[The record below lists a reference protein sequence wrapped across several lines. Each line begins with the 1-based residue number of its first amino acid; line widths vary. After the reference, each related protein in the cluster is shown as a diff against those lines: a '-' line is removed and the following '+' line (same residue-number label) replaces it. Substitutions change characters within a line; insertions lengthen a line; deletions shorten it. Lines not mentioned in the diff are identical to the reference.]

1 MSCGKHYITPIPQL
15 CAFSCPITSLVFT
28 DAARFA
34 KHDYRRTTSVTK
46 LLGELDW
53 PVLSDRRREARL
65 SVFSKAAGG
74 HSAISLSH
82 LSQPTRQ
89 TRRADHTSFIPISAR
104 TDVYKYSFFPCT
116 LFDWNTLP
124 AEIRLKCSL
133 SASESADLVD

>member
-1 MSCGKHYITPIPQL
+1 MPIADHSV
-15 CAFSCPITSLVFT
+15 CSTG
-28 DAARFA
+28 
-34 KHDYRRTTSVTK
+34 HVTK

-89 TRRADHTSFIPISAR
+89 TRRADHTIHTSFIPISAR
-104 TDVYKYSFFPCT
+104 TDVYKYSFFSRT
-116 LFDWNTLP
+116 LLDWNTLS
-124 AEIRLKCSL
+124 AEVRLKYSL
-133 SASESADLVD
+133 CASESADLVD

>member
-1 MSCGKHYITPIPQL
+1 
-15 CAFSCPITSLVFT
+15 
-28 DAARFA
+28 
-34 KHDYRRTTSVTK
+34 

-65 SVFSKAAGG
+65 SLFPKAAGG

-89 TRRADHTSFIPISAR
+89 THCADHTSFIPISAR
-104 TDVYKYSFFPCT
+104 SDVYKYSFFPHRPT
-116 LFDWNTLP
+116 LLDWNTLS
-124 AEIRLKCSL
+124 AEVRLKYLL